1 MNPLALDP
9 EAMRAMGHR
18 TVDLMVDML
27 GDPEVPALRR
37 ATPAEMSERLPFGEP
52 AAPEDFEALL
62 ERLQEDVFPFM
73 SRMDHPG
80 YFAFIPGSGTF
91 PGALADFMASALNIY
106 VGSWMEAAG
115 PSRLELIVLDWFKRW
130 IGYPSEAAGSLVSGG
145 SAANITA
152 LACAREALLGAM
164 NDRVVAY
171 VADQAHSSM
180 ARAARLLG
188 FRPDQVR
195 VLPTDAAHR
204 LQPETVLAAID
215 ADADAGRQP
224 LFVSAAAGSTNTGA
238 IDPLAELAQVCRER
252 GVWLHVDAA
261 YGGFAALT
269 DRGRERLAGLELA
282 DSVTLDPHKWLYQ
295 SYECGSLLVRDGRH
309 LRRAFEIVPDY
320 LSDARGDEDEVN
332 FSDLGIQLSR
342 TSRALK
348 VWLSISHFGVDAFR
362 RAIDASLDLAQHA
375 EEIVESTP
383 ELELMS
389 PASLGIICF
398 RRRGDEGASEHDV
411 TTLNKGLVAAF
422 EASGHGLVSS
432 TQLRGRYAI
441 RFCAMNHTS
450 RAEDVERALDFF
462 ASGKPAR
469 MPGRPAAPVSRAA
482 SVDDGWLG
490 ESVVGWEELERVPLL
505 SCLDHADLDR
515 VARWAREQRVPA
527 GEVAI
532 RRWDAARDFFL
543 VLEGAAV
550 VECDGVVV
558 ADLAAGDFF
567 GERAALDWG
576 AGYGY
581 ARSATVRA
589 TAPLRLLA
597 LSPAH
602 LEQLMQLDPAIA
614 TSIHA
619 AIRAQL
625 AAT

>member
-1 MNPLALDP
+1 
-9 EAMRAMGHR
+9 
-18 TVDLMVDML
+18 
-27 GDPEVPALRR
+27 
-37 ATPAEMSERLPFGEP
+37 MSERLPFGEP
-52 AAPEDFEALL
+52 VAPQDFEALL

-73 SRMDHPG
+73 SRLDHPG
-80 YFAFIPGSGTF
+80 YFAFIPGCGTF
-91 PGALADFMASALNIY
+91 PAALADFMASALNIY

-115 PSRLELIVLDWFKRW
+115 PSRLELIVLDWFKSW
-130 IGYPSEAAGSLVSGG
+130 IGYPSEAAGSLVPGG

-152 LACAREALLGAM
+152 LACARESLLGAM
-164 NDRVVAY
+164 NDRVVVY

-195 VLPTDAAHR
+195 VLPTDRAHR
-204 LQPETVLAAID
+204 LQPETVVAAIE

-238 IDPLAELAQVCRER
+238 VDPLAQLAEVCRER

-261 YGGFAALT
+261 YGGFAALS

-295 SYECGSLLVRDGRH
+295 PYECGSLLVRDGRL

-320 LSDARGDEDEVN
+320 LSDARGDDEEVN
-332 FSDLGIQLSR
+332 FSDLGMQLSR

-362 RAIDASLDLAQHA
+362 QAIDAALDLAQHA
-375 EEIVESTP
+375 EQVVESTP

-398 RRRGDEGASEHDV
+398 RRRGGHGASEREV
-411 TTLNKGLVAAF
+411 TGLNKGLVAAF
-422 EASGHGLVSS
+422 EASGQGLVSS

-441 RFCAMNHTS
+441 RLCAMNHTS
-450 RAEDVERALDFF
+450 RAEDVERALEFF
-462 ASGKPAR
+462 AHGEPLHA
-469 MPGRPAAPVSRAA
+469 PGRAAAPASRAA
-482 SVDDGWLG
+482 GVDDGWLG
-490 ESVVGWEELERVPLL
+490 ESVVGWEELDRIPLL
-505 SCLDHADLDR
+505 SCLGPADLER

-527 GEVAI
+527 GEAAI

-543 VLEGAAV
+543 VLEGTAV
-550 VECDGVVV
+550 VECDGAAV
-558 ADLAAGDFF
+558 AELAAGDFF

-589 TAPLRLLA
+589 RTPLRLLA

-614 TSIHA
+614 DSIHA

-625 AAT
+625 AAS